1 MWCAARAVRGA
12 KPNACGDVRCCRGAA
27 ALELRQRRFD
37 HAELRPTAPAMQDKR
52 NHCRKWG
59 RAFRGERTKTPTVFL
74 RGKRFSVVPVLSYWG
89 LIDWYIVEGGLDA
102 ARFLDFVQLC
112 VVGCTTL
119 EPCSL
124 R

>member
-1 MWCAARAVRGA
+1 MAVCSFL
-12 KPNACGDVRCCRGAA
+12 CG
-27 ALELRQRRFD
+27 
-37 HAELRPTAPAMQDKR
+37 
-52 NHCRKWG
+52 WG
-59 RAFRGERTKTPTVFL
+59 RRKRPPKRLPMWVGETKTPTVFL